1 MAHHITTAIDPTT
14 PRRRR
19 RRPRGL
25 PPLDCVP
32 DDRTAAALDDAHA
45 AEELMNDL
53 LALVE
58 AGLIVPV
65 EREDGIRY
73 APADPDNLAA

>member
-1 MAHHITTAIDPTT
+1 MTHHITTATDLTT

-19 RRPRGL
+19 RAPRPL
-25 PPLDCVP
+25 APLVCVP
-32 DDRTAAALDDAHA
+32 DDRTSDALDDEHA
-45 AEELMNDL
+45 AQELLDDL

-65 EREDGIRY
+65 QYPDGVRY
-73 APADPDNLAA
+73 APADPDDLAA